1 MSMGSGRGRL
11 PARVL
16 VVVPAFNE
24 ELVIAGSLD
33 ELLRR
38 GPDVD
43 VLVVDDG
50 STDTT
55 AARARAAGVAVIS
68 LPFNIGVGGA
78 MRVGFLYASR
88 NQYDAV
94 VQFDAD
100 GQHDPAYV
108 QTLLSALGSA
118 DVVVGGRFGGPET
131 FKVGR
136 PRRLAMRL
144 LAWAISAICGTKI
157 TDASSGFRASGPRA
171 LALFARYYPT
181 EYLGDTVESLVVA
194 HKAGL
199 TVREV
204 GVTMRPR
211 AGGQPSQSMLK
222 SSVYLARA
230 LLVLVLAVIRRYQG
244 APDLD
249 PASDPAAPTPAQKA
263 TT

>member
-1 MSMGSGRGRL
+1 M
-11 PARVL
+11 
-16 VVVPAFNE
+16 
-24 ELVIAGSLD
+24 
-33 ELLRR
+33 
-38 GPDVD
+38 
-43 VLVVDDG
+43 
-50 STDTT
+50 
-55 AARARAAGVAVIS
+55 S
-68 LPFNIGVGGA
+68 LPFNVGVGGA

-88 NQYDAV
+88 NRYDAV

-100 GQHDPAYV
+100 GQHDPAYI
-108 QTLLSALGSA
+108 QTLLSSLGSA
-118 DVVVGGRFGGPET
+118 DVVVGGRFGGAET

-136 PRRLAMRL
+136 PRRLAMLL
-144 LAWAISAICGTKI
+144 LARAISAICGTKV

-171 LALFARYYPT
+171 VALFARYYPT

-204 GVTMRPR
+204 AVTMRPR

-230 LLVLVLAVIRRYQG
+230 VLVLVLAVIRRYHT
-244 APDLD
+244 APDLEES
-249 PASDPAAPTPAQKA
+249 SDAPVATRTQKP